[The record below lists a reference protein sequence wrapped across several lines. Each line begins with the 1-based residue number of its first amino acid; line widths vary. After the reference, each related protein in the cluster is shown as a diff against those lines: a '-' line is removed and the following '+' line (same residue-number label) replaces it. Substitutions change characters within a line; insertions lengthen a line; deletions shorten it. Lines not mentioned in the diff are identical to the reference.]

1 MGRVEVWQ
9 MSMRQVARDS
19 LTGIDGESY
28 AIAKVLGC
36 AIVGTFLGLSI
47 AAFITGKPFDM
58 QAFGIGAGAAVAAM
72 GAAIKLTETSEP
84 REDHDNQRSRQGT
97 D

>member
-1 MGRVEVWQ
+1 VKFV
-9 MSMRQVARDS
+9 RDS
-19 LTGIDGESY
+19 LTGIDGQSY
-28 AIAKVLGC
+28 AVAKLMGV

-47 AAFITGKPFDM
+47 ASFITEKPFDM

-84 REDHDNQRSRQGT
+84 KS
-97 D
+97 

>member
-1 MGRVEVWQ
+1 MK
-9 MSMRQVARDS
+9 ALRDS
-19 LTGIDGESY
+19 LTALDGQSY
-28 AIAKVLGC
+28 AVAKVAGV
-36 AIVGTFLGLSI
+36 AIVLVFLGLSI

-84 REDHDNQRSRQGT
+84 KP
-97 D
+97 

>member
-1 MGRVEVWQ
+1 MK
-9 MSMRQVARDS
+9 ALRDS
-19 LTGIDGESY
+19 LTALDGQSY
-28 AIAKVLGC
+28 AVAKVAGV
-36 AIVGTFLGLSI
+36 AIVFVFLGLSI

-84 REDHDNQRSRQGT
+84 KA
-97 D
+97 